1 MFREA
6 DGNGNWIRDI
16 PVEGFHHAWL
26 ALTLPSGDT
35 LMSAGF
41 GTSETDRKS
50 GSSFMVEVDPS
61 GHEVRKFGAR
71 GQVPARVNPY
81 FYAMFQLLP
90 NGDVVVANWQGHQGG
105 HQHSGVQLIEFD
117 TQGNIVWEW
126 SDRNFVSSLQGVL
139 VLDGLDTSV
148 LNDERDGVMGP
159 VAP

>member
-1 MFREA
+1 
-6 DGNGNWIRDI
+6 
-16 PVEGFHHAWL
+16 
-26 ALTLPSGDT
+26 
-35 LMSAGF
+35 
-41 GTSETDRKS
+41 
-50 GSSFMVEVDPS
+50 MVEVDPS